1 MAVIASV
8 KINLKSKL
16 MRAILVG
23 VQKRG
28 ETKSEALNSLGELEG
43 LVAAVGGKVLG
54 KLLQRRDVP
63 DPSTYIGKGKV
74 EDLNLLIQGT
84 KADTV
89 VFDDPLTPSQVK
101 ELEKRLKARVMDRTD
116 LVLEIFTRRA
126 RTKEAKLQVELARLQ
141 HELPRL
147 YGKGK
152 ALSRQAGGI
161 GGRGPGE
168 QEAEIRRRILKKRI
182 HKIKQELEE
191 IKKRRREQRKR
202 RIKEVSKEGDFVRVA
217 IVGYTNVGKSTLM
230 NALTGRDVFKKDM
243 LFATLDTT
251 TSSRFVYPD
260 LKILFTDTVGFIN
273 KLPTELIEAFKTTLE
288 EIEEADLILHV
299 VDATDPKWLE
309 KIETVNAILKKL
321 NMEHLPQIVAVNKID
336 RLIDEP
342 SQTALLDHGMML
354 TGVPFVYVSAHKRWN
369 LGELLK
375 KIAEV
380 YRRNLENAESEV

>member
-1 MAVIASV
+1 
-8 KINLKSKL
+8 

-23 VQKRG
+23 VWKKG
-28 ETKSEALNSLGELEG
+28 ETKGEVYQSINELGG
-43 LVAAVGGKVLG
+43 LVEAVGGKVLG
-54 KLLQRRDVP
+54 KLVQKRDIP
-63 DPSTYIGKGKV
+63 DPSTYIGKGRV
-74 EDLNLLIQGT
+74 EDLNLLVQGT
-84 KADTV
+84 KANAV

-101 ELEKRLKARVMDRTD
+101 ELEKRLRAKVLDRAD

-126 RTKEAKLQVELARLQ
+126 RTKEAKLQVELAKLQ

-191 IKKRRREQRKR
+191 VKKRRREQRKR

-230 NALTGRDVFKKDM
+230 KALTGRDVFKKNM

-251 TSSRFVYPD
+251 TSSRYVYPD
-260 LKILFTDTVGFIN
+260 LKVLFTDTVGFIN
-273 KLPTELIEAFKTTLE
+273 KLPTELIEAFKATLE
-288 EIEEADLILHV
+288 EIEEADIILHV
-299 VDATDPKWLE
+299 VDASDPKWLE
-309 KIETVNAILKKL
+309 KIETVNGILKKL
-321 NMEHLPQIVAVNKID
+321 NLEGVKQILVFNKVD
-336 RLIDEP
+336 RLVSSPEEVEF
-342 SQTALLDHGMML
+342 LDHSML
-354 TGVPFVYVSAHKRWN
+354 VSDIPNIYVSAEKKWN
-369 LGELLK
+369 INGLLNM
-375 KIAEV
+375 I
-380 YRRNLENAESEV
+380 YRTVKGENAFQSFPS

>member
-1 MAVIASV
+1 
-8 KINLKSKL
+8 

-23 VQKRG
+23 VWKKG
-28 ETKSEALNSLGELEG
+28 ETKSEVYQSINELAG
-43 LVAAVGGKVLG
+43 LVEAVEGKVLG
-54 KLLQRRDVP
+54 KLVQKRSVP
-63 DPSTYIGKGKV
+63 DPSTYIGKGRV
-74 EDLNLLIQGT
+74 DDLNLLVQGT

-101 ELEKRLKARVMDRTD
+101 ELEKRLNARVLDRTD

-126 RTKEAKLQVELARLQ
+126 RTKEAKLQVELAKLQ

-182 HKIKQELEE
+182 HKIKKELEE

-202 RIKEVSKEGDFVRVA
+202 RLKEVSKEGDFVRVA
-217 IVGYTNVGKSTLM
+217 LVGYTNVGKSTLM
-230 NALTGRDVFKKDM
+230 KALTGRDVFKKDM

-260 LKILFTDTVGFIN
+260 LKILVTDTVGFIN
-273 KLPTELIEAFKTTLE
+273 KLPTELIEAFKATLE
-288 EIEEADLILHV
+288 EVQEADIILHV
-299 VDATDPKWLE
+299 VDASDPKWLE
-309 KIETVNAILKKL
+309 KIDTVNGILKKL
-321 NMEHLPQIVAVNKID
+321 DLEGVKQILVFNKID
-336 RLIDEP
+336 RLISSPEEVYM
-342 SQTALLDHGMML
+342 LDHSLM
-354 TGVPFVYVSAHKRWN
+354 VSDIPNVYISAERKWN
-369 LGELLK
+369 IDQLLK
-375 KIAEV
+375 LIYNTAKSLKEEQQTEFL
-380 YRRNLENAESEV
+380 NN

>member
-1 MAVIASV
+1 
-8 KINLKSKL
+8 

-23 VQKRG
+23 VQKKG
-28 ETKSEALNSLGELEG
+28 ETKSEAVQSINELAG
-43 LVAAVGGKVLG
+43 LVEAIGGKVLG
-54 KLLQRRDVP
+54 KLLQKRDIP
-63 DPSTYIGKGKV
+63 DPSTYIGKGRV
-74 EDLNLLIQGT
+74 GDLNVLVEGT

-101 ELEKRLKARVMDRTD
+101 ELEKRINARVLDRTD
-116 LVLEIFTRRA
+116 LVLEIFTKRA

-147 YGKGK
+147 YGKGA

-182 HKIKQELEE
+182 HLIKKELEE

-202 RIKEVSKEGDFVRVA
+202 RIKEVSKEGAFVRVA

-230 NALTGRDVFKKDM
+230 RALTGREVFSKDM

-273 KLPTELIEAFKTTLE
+273 KLPTELIEAFKATLE
-288 EIEEADLILHV
+288 EVE
-299 VDATDPKWLE
+299 
-309 KIETVNAILKKL
+309 
-321 NMEHLPQIVAVNKID
+321 
-336 RLIDEP
+336 
-342 SQTALLDHGMML
+342 
-354 TGVPFVYVSAHKRWN
+354 
-369 LGELLK
+369 
-375 KIAEV
+375 
-380 YRRNLENAESEV
+380 

>member
-1 MAVIASV
+1 
-8 KINLKSKL
+8 
-16 MRAILVG
+16 
-23 VQKRG
+23 
-28 ETKSEALNSLGELEG
+28 
-43 LVAAVGGKVLG
+43 VGGKVLG
-54 KLLQRRDVP
+54 KLLQRKEVP

-101 ELEKRLKARVMDRTD
+101 ELEKRLNARVMDRTD

-126 RTKEAKLQVELARLQ
+126 RTKEAKLQVELAKLQ

-147 YGKGK
+147 YGKGRS
-152 ALSRQAGGI
+152 LSRQAGGI

-182 HKIKQELEE
+182 HKIKRELEE

-202 RIKEVSKEGDFVRVA
+202 RIKEVSKEGNFVRVA

-230 NALTGRDVFKKDM
+230 SALTGRDVFKKDM

-273 KLPTELIEAFKTTLE
+273 KLPTELIEAFRATLE
-288 EIEEADLILHV
+288 EIEEADLVLHV
-299 VDATDPKWLE
+299 IDATDPKWLE
-309 KIETVNAILKKL
+309 KIETVNGILKKL
-321 NMEHLPQIVAVNKID
+321 NLEGVPQVIAVNKVD
-336 RLIDEP
+336 RLVETP
-342 SQTALLDHGMML
+342 EELSLLDHGML
-354 TGVPFVYVSAHKRWN
+354 LAGTPYVYVSAAKRWN
-369 LGELLK
+369 IDKLLK
-375 KIAEV
+375 TIGEV
-380 YRRNLENAESEV
+380 YREKLSGQT

>member
-1 MAVIASV
+1 
-8 KINLKSKL
+8 

-23 VQKRG
+23 VWKKG
-28 ETKSEALNSLGELEG
+28 ETKGEVYQSVNELSG
-43 LVAAVGGKVLG
+43 LVKAVDGKVLG
-54 KLLQRRDVP
+54 KLIQKRERP
-63 DPSTYIGKGKV
+63 DPSTYIGKGRV

-89 VFDDPLTPSQVK
+89 IFDDPLTPSQVK
-101 ELEKRLKARVMDRTD
+101 ELEKRLKAKVLDRTD

-126 RTKEAKLQVELARLQ
+126 KTKEAKLQVELAKLQ

-147 YGKGK
+147 YGKGR

-168 QEAEIRRRILKKRI
+168 QEAELRRRIIKKRI

-191 IKKRRREQRKR
+191 IKKRRQQQRKR
-202 RIKEVSKEGDFVRVA
+202 RIKEVSREGDFVRVA

-230 NALTGRDVFKKDM
+230 KALTGREVFRKDM

-251 TSSRFVYPD
+251 TSARFVYPD

-288 EIEEADLILHV
+288 EVQEADIILHV
-299 VDATDPKWLE
+299 VDASDPKWLE
-309 KIETVNAILKKL
+309 KIKTVNGILEKL
-321 NMEHLPQIVAVNKID
+321 DLQGVKQIIVFNKVD
-336 RLIDEP
+336 RLIDSPEKVN
-342 SQTALLDHGMML
+342 LLDHSML
-354 TGVPFVYVSAHKRWN
+354 VSDMPNIYVSAEKKWN
-369 LGELLK
+369 IDGLINL
-375 KIAEV
+375 I
-380 YRRNLENAESEV
+380 YRTFKSGD

>member
-1 MAVIASV
+1 
-8 KINLKSKL
+8 

-28 ETKSEALNSLGELEG
+28 ETKGETFASLAELEG
-43 LVAAVGGKVLG
+43 LVKAVEGKVLG
-54 KLLQRRDVP
+54 KLVQKRDFP
-63 DPSTYIGKGKV
+63 DPSTYIGRGRV
-74 EDLNLLIQGT
+74 EDLNLLVQGI

-89 VFDDPLTPSQVK
+89 VFDDPLTPSQIK
-101 ELEKRLKARVMDRTD
+101 ELEMRLKARILDRTD

-126 RTKEAKLQVELARLQ
+126 RTKEAKLQVELAKLQ

-182 HKIKQELEE
+182 HKIKKELEE

-202 RIKEVSKEGDFVRVA
+202 RLKEVSKEGNFLRVA

-230 NALTGRDVFKKDM
+230 KALTGRDVFRKDM

-273 KLPTELIEAFKTTLE
+273 KLPTELVEAFKATLE
-288 EIEEADLILHV
+288 EIQEADLILHV

-309 KIETVNAILKKL
+309 KIEVVNGILKKL
-321 NMEHLPQIVAVNKID
+321 DMDETPRVIVFNKVD
-336 RLIDEP
+336 KLVGSPEE
-342 SQTALLDHGMML
+342 LVHLDHAML
-354 TGVPFVYVSAHKRWN
+354 VSEYPNVYVSAAKRWN
-369 LGELLK
+369 IDRLLK
-375 KIAEV
+375 LIAELSV
-380 YRRNLENAESEV
+380 KNSF

>member
-1 MAVIASV
+1 
-8 KINLKSKL
+8 

-28 ETKSEALNSLGELEG
+28 ETKSEALNSINELAG
-43 LVAAVGGKVLG
+43 LVEAVNGKVLG

-74 EDLNLLIQGT
+74 EELNLLIQGT

-101 ELEKRLKARVMDRTD
+101 ELEKRLNARVMDRTD

-126 RTKEAKLQVELARLQ
+126 KTKEAKLQVELAKLQ

-202 RIKEVSKEGDFVRVA
+202 RIKEVSKEGNFLRVA

-230 NALTGRDVFKKDM
+230 KALTGRDVFQKDM

-273 KLPTELIEAFKTTLE
+273 KLPTELIEAFKATLE
-288 EIEEADLILHV
+288 EIQEADVILHV

-309 KIETVNAILKKL
+309 KIETVNNILKKL
-321 NMEHLPQIVAVNKID
+321 EMEETPQVIAINKID
-336 RLIDEP
+336 RLIGSPEEI
-342 SQTALLDHGMML
+342 SMLDHSMML
-354 TGVPFVYVSAHKRWN
+354 SGTPNVYVSAAKRWN
-369 LGELLK
+369 IDLLLK
-375 KIAEV
+375 EIAKV
-380 YRRNLENAESEV
+380 GTAQPTD

>member
-1 MAVIASV
+1 
-8 KINLKSKL
+8 

-23 VQKRG
+23 VWKKG
-28 ETKSEALNSLGELEG
+28 ETKSEVYQSINELAG
-43 LVAAVGGKVLG
+43 LVEAVEGKVLG
-54 KLLQRRDVP
+54 KLIQKRTVP

-74 EDLNLLIQGT
+74 NDLNLLVQGT

-101 ELEKRLKARVMDRTD
+101 ELEKRLNARVLDRTD

-126 RTKEAKLQVELARLQ
+126 RTKEAKLQVELAKLQ

-152 ALSRQAGGI
+152 SLSRQAGGI

-168 QEAEIRRRILKKRI
+168 QEAEIRRRILRKRI

-202 RIKEVSKEGDFVRVA
+202 RLKEVSKEGDFVRVA
-217 IVGYTNVGKSTLM
+217 LVGYTNVGKSTLM
-230 NALTGRDVFKKDM
+230 KALTGRDVFKKDM

-260 LKILFTDTVGFIN
+260 FKVLVTDTVGFIN
-273 KLPTELIEAFKTTLE
+273 KLPTELIEAFKATLE
-288 EIEEADLILHV
+288 EVQEADIILHV
-299 VDATDPKWLE
+299 VDASDPKWLE
-309 KIETVNAILKKL
+309 KIGTVNGILKKL
-321 NMEHLPQIVAVNKID
+321 NLEGVKQILVFNKID
-336 RLIDEP
+336 RLINSPEEVY
-342 SQTALLDHGMML
+342 TLDHSLM
-354 TGVPFVYVSAHKRWN
+354 VSDIPNIYVSAEKKWN
-369 LGELLK
+369 IDQLLELIYKTAKGLEEK
-375 KIAEV
+375 EKI
-380 YRRNLENAESEV
+380 L

>member
-1 MAVIASV
+1 
-8 KINLKSKL
+8 

-23 VQKRG
+23 VWKKG
-28 ETKSEALNSLGELEG
+28 ETKGEVYQSINELGG
-43 LVAAVGGKVLG
+43 LVEAVGGKVLG
-54 KLLQRRDVP
+54 KLVQKRDIP
-63 DPSTYIGKGKV
+63 DPSTYIGKGRV
-74 EDLNLLIQGT
+74 EDLNLLVQGT
-84 KADTV
+84 KANAV

-101 ELEKRLKARVMDRTD
+101 ELEKRLRAKVLDRTD

-126 RTKEAKLQVELARLQ
+126 RTKEAKLQVELAKLQ

-191 IKKRRREQRKR
+191 VKKRRREQRKR

-230 NALTGRDVFKKDM
+230 KALTGRDVFKKDM

-251 TSSRFVYPD
+251 TSSRYVYPD
-260 LKILFTDTVGFIN
+260 LKVLFTDTVGFIN
-273 KLPTELIEAFKTTLE
+273 KLPTELIEAFKATLE
-288 EIEEADLILHV
+288 EIEEADIILHV
-299 VDATDPKWLE
+299 VDASDPKWLE
-309 KIETVNAILKKL
+309 KIETVNGILKKL
-321 NMEHLPQIVAVNKID
+321 NLEGVKQILVFNKVD
-336 RLIDEP
+336 RLVSSPEEV
-342 SQTALLDHGMML
+342 QYLDHSML
-354 TGVPFVYVSAHKRWN
+354 VSDIPNIYVSAEKKWN
-369 LGELLK
+369 INGLLNM
-375 KIAEV
+375 I
-380 YRRNLENAESEV
+380 YRTVKGENAFQSFPS

>member
-1 MAVIASV
+1 
-8 KINLKSKL
+8 

-28 ETKSEALNSLGELEG
+28 ETKSEALNSINELAG
-43 LVAAVGGKVLG
+43 LVEAVEGKVLG
-54 KLLQRRDVP
+54 KLLQKREIP

-74 EDLNLLIQGT
+74 NDLNLLVQGT

-89 VFDDPLTPSQVK
+89 VFDDPLTPSQVR
-101 ELEKRLKARVMDRTD
+101 ELEKRLSAKVMDRTD

-126 RTKEAKLQVELARLQ
+126 KTKEAKLQVELAKLQ

-182 HKIKQELEE
+182 FKIKKELEE

-202 RIKEVSKEGDFVRVA
+202 RIKEVSKEGEFVRVA

-230 NALTGRDVFKKDM
+230 RALTGRDVFKKDM

-251 TSSRFVYPD
+251 TSARFVYPD

-273 KLPTELIEAFKTTLE
+273 KLPTELIEAFKATLE
-288 EIEEADLILHV
+288 EVQEADLILHV
-299 VDATDPKWLE
+299 IDASDPKWLE
-309 KIETVNAILKKL
+309 KIETVNGILKKL
-321 NMEHLPQIVAVNKID
+321 DLEGVKQILVFNKVDRLVSSPEEVRHLDHSMLVGEYPNLYVSAERKWNID
-336 RLIDEP
+336 RLLELIR
-342 SQTALLDHGMML
+342 S
-354 TGVPFVYVSAHKRWN
+354 VYLSGR
-369 LGELLK
+369 E
-375 KIAEV
+375 EV
-380 YRRNLENAESEV
+380 CS

>member
-1 MAVIASV
+1 
-8 KINLKSKL
+8 

-23 VQKRG
+23 VWKKG
-28 ETKSEALNSLGELEG
+28 ETKGEVYQSINELGG
-43 LVAAVGGKVLG
+43 LVEAVGGKVLG
-54 KLLQRRDVP
+54 KLVQKRDIP

-74 EDLNLLIQGT
+74 EDLNLLVQGT
-84 KADTV
+84 KADAV

-101 ELEKRLKARVMDRTD
+101 ELEKRLRAKVLDRTD

-126 RTKEAKLQVELARLQ
+126 RTKEAKLQVELAKLQ

-191 IKKRRREQRKR
+191 VKKRRREQRKR

-230 NALTGRDVFKKDM
+230 KALTGRDVFKKDM

-251 TSSRFVYPD
+251 TSSRYVYPD
-260 LKILFTDTVGFIN
+260 LKVLFTDTVGFIN
-273 KLPTELIEAFKTTLE
+273 KLPTELIEAFKATLE
-288 EIEEADLILHV
+288 EIEEADIILHV
-299 VDATDPKWLE
+299 VDASDPKWLE
-309 KIETVNAILKKL
+309 KIETVNGILKKL
-321 NMEHLPQIVAVNKID
+321 NLEGVKQILVFNKVD
-336 RLIDEP
+336 RLVSSPEEVEY
-342 SQTALLDHGMML
+342 LDHSML
-354 TGVPFVYVSAHKRWN
+354 VSDIPNIYVSAEKKWN
-369 LGELLK
+369 INGLLNM
-375 KIAEV
+375 I
-380 YRRNLENAESEV
+380 YRTVKGENAFQSFPS

>member
-1 MAVIASV
+1 
-8 KINLKSKL
+8 

-23 VQKRG
+23 VWKKG
-28 ETKSEALNSLGELEG
+28 ETKGEVYQSINELGG
-43 LVAAVGGKVLG
+43 LVEAVGGKVLG
-54 KLLQRRDVP
+54 KLVQKRDIP
-63 DPSTYIGKGKV
+63 DPSTYIGKGRV
-74 EDLNLLIQGT
+74 EDLNLLVQGT
-84 KADTV
+84 KADAV

-101 ELEKRLKARVMDRTD
+101 ELEKRLRAKVLDRTD

-126 RTKEAKLQVELARLQ
+126 RTKEAKLQVELAKLQ

-191 IKKRRREQRKR
+191 VKKRRREQRKR

-230 NALTGRDVFKKDM
+230 KALTGRDVFKKDM

-251 TSSRFVYPD
+251 TSSRYVYPD
-260 LKILFTDTVGFIN
+260 LKVLFTDTVGFIN
-273 KLPTELIEAFKTTLE
+273 KLPTELIEAFKATLE
-288 EIEEADLILHV
+288 EIEEADIILHV
-299 VDATDPKWLE
+299 VDASDPKWLE
-309 KIETVNAILKKL
+309 KIETVNGILKKL
-321 NMEHLPQIVAVNKID
+321 NLEGVKQILVFNKVD
-336 RLIDEP
+336 RLVSSPEEVEY
-342 SQTALLDHGMML
+342 LDHSML
-354 TGVPFVYVSAHKRWN
+354 VSDIPNIYVSAEKKWN
-369 LGELLK
+369 INGLLNM
-375 KIAEV
+375 I
-380 YRRNLENAESEV
+380 YRTVKGENAFQSFPS

>member
-1 MAVIASV
+1 
-8 KINLKSKL
+8 

-28 ETKSEALNSLGELEG
+28 ETKSEAYASINELAG
-43 LVAAVGGKVLG
+43 LVEAVNGKVLG
-54 KLLQRRDVP
+54 KLLQKKDIP

-74 EDLNLLIQGT
+74 EDLNLLVQGT

-89 VFDDPLTPSQVK
+89 VFDDPLTPSQVR
-101 ELEKRLKARVMDRTD
+101 ELEKRLRARVMDRTD

-126 RTKEAKLQVELARLQ
+126 KTKEAKLQVELAKLQ

-182 HKIKQELEE
+182 HKIKEELEE
-191 IKKRRREQRKR
+191 VKKRRREQRKR
-202 RIKEVSKEGDFVRVA
+202 RIKEVSKEGNFLRVA

-230 NALTGRDVFKKDM
+230 RAITGRDVFKKDM

-251 TSSRFVYPD
+251 TSARFVYPD
-260 LKILFTDTVGFIN
+260 TKLLFTDTVGFIN
-273 KLPTELIEAFKTTLE
+273 KLPTELIEAFKATLE
-288 EIEEADLILHV
+288 EIEEADIILHV

-309 KIETVNAILKKL
+309 KIKTVNGILEKL
-321 NMEHLPQIVAVNKID
+321 NLFEVPQIIVFNKVD
-336 RLIDEP
+336 RLVSSPEE
-342 SQTALLDHGMML
+342 LEYLDHSML
-354 TGVPFVYVSAHKRWN
+354 VSEYPNIYVSAERKRN
-369 LGELLK
+369 IANLLK
-375 KIAEV
+375 LI
-380 YRRNLENAESEV
+380 LETAQKEKVEQFNG

>member
-1 MAVIASV
+1 
-8 KINLKSKL
+8 

-23 VQKRG
+23 VHKKG
-28 ETKSEALNSLGELEG
+28 ETKSEALASINELAG
-43 LVAAVGGKVLG
+43 LVEAVDGKVLG
-54 KLLQRRDVP
+54 KLIQKRDVP

-74 EDLNLLIQGT
+74 QDLNLLVQGT

-101 ELEKRLKARVMDRTD
+101 ELEKRLNARVMDRTD

-126 RTKEAKLQVELARLQ
+126 KTREAKLQVELARLQ

-147 YGKGK
+147 YGRGK

-182 HKIKQELEE
+182 HKIKEELEE

-202 RIKEVSKEGDFVRVA
+202 RIKEVSKEGNFVRVA

-230 NALTGRDVFKKDM
+230 KALTGRDVFKKDM

-273 KLPTELIEAFKTTLE
+273 KLPTELIEAFKATLE
-288 EIEEADLILHV
+288 EVQEADLILHV
-299 VDATDPKWLE
+299 VDASDPKWLE
-309 KIETVNAILKKL
+309 KIETVNGILKKL
-321 NMEHLPQIVAVNKID
+321 DLEGVRQILVFNKVDRLVSSPEEAEHLEHPMMVGKVPNLFVSAERKWNLD
-336 RLIDEP
+336 RL
-342 SQTALLDHGMML
+342 
-354 TGVPFVYVSAHKRWN
+354 
-369 LGELLK
+369 
-375 KIAEV
+375 
-380 YRRNLENAESEV
+380 LEMIRDLHLSEKEKG

>member
-1 MAVIASV
+1 
-8 KINLKSKL
+8 

-23 VQKRG
+23 VQKKG
-28 ETKSEALNSLGELEG
+28 ETKSEAYASLNELAG
-43 LVAAVGGKVLG
+43 LVEAVNGKVLG
-54 KLLQRRDVP
+54 KILQKRDIP
-63 DPSTYIGKGKV
+63 DPSTYIGRGKV
-74 EDLNLLIQGT
+74 EDLNLLVQGT

-101 ELEKRLKARVMDRTD
+101 ELEKRLRARVMDRTD

-126 RTKEAKLQVELARLQ
+126 RTKEAKLQVELAKLQ

-182 HKIKQELEE
+182 HKIKEELEE
-191 IKKRRREQRKR
+191 VKKRRREQRKR
-202 RIKEVSKEGDFVRVA
+202 RIKEVSKEGNFIRVA

-230 NALTGRDVFKKDM
+230 KALTGRDVFKKDM

-260 LKILFTDTVGFIN
+260 TKLLFTDTVGFIN
-273 KLPTELIEAFKTTLE
+273 KLPTELIEAFKATLE
-288 EIEEADLILHV
+288 EIQEADLILHV
-299 VDATDPKWLE
+299 IDATDPKWLE
-309 KIETVNAILKKL
+309 KIETVNGILKKL
-321 NMEHLPQIVAVNKID
+321 NLEKVPQILVFNKVD
-336 RLIDEP
+336 RLISSPDEV
-342 SQTALLDHGMML
+342 QYLDHSMMV
-354 TGVPFVYVSAHKRWN
+354 GEYPNIYVSAERKWNIENLLRLIVETAKR
-369 LGELLK
+369 EK
-375 KIAEV
+375 EETETT
-380 YRRNLENAESEV
+380 Y

>member
-1 MAVIASV
+1 
-8 KINLKSKL
+8 

-28 ETKSEALNSLGELEG
+28 ETKSEALNSINELAG
-43 LVAAVGGKVLG
+43 LVEAVEGKVLG
-54 KLLQRRDVP
+54 KLLQKRDVP

-74 EDLNLLIQGT
+74 NDLNLLVQGT

-89 VFDDPLTPSQVK
+89 VFDDPLTPSQVR
-101 ELEKRLKARVMDRTD
+101 ELEKRLNAKVMDRTD

-126 RTKEAKLQVELARLQ
+126 KTKEAKLQVELAKLQ

-182 HKIKQELEE
+182 FKIKKELEE

-202 RIKEVSKEGDFVRVA
+202 RIKEVSKEGNFVRVA

-230 NALTGRDVFKKDM
+230 KALTGRDVFKKDM

-251 TSSRFVYPD
+251 TSARFVYPD

-273 KLPTELIEAFKTTLE
+273 KLPTELIEAFKATLE
-288 EIEEADLILHV
+288 EVQEADLILHV
-299 VDATDPKWLE
+299 IDASDPKWLE
-309 KIETVNAILKKL
+309 KIETVNGILKKL
-321 NMEHLPQIVAVNKID
+321 DLEGVRQILVFNKVDRLVSSPEEVRFLDHSMLVGEYPNLYVSAERKWNID
-336 RLIDEP
+336 RLLELIRSVYLSERE
-342 SQTALLDHGMML
+342 
-354 TGVPFVYVSAHKRWN
+354 GVS
-369 LGELLK
+369 
-375 KIAEV
+375 
-380 YRRNLENAESEV
+380 S

>member
-1 MAVIASV
+1 
-8 KINLKSKL
+8 

-23 VQKRG
+23 VWKKG
-28 ETKSEALNSLGELEG
+28 ETKGEVYQSINELGG
-43 LVAAVGGKVLG
+43 LVEAVGGKVLG
-54 KLLQRRDVP
+54 KLVQKREIP
-63 DPSTYIGKGKV
+63 DPSTYIGKGRV
-74 EDLNLLIQGT
+74 EDLNLLVQGT
-84 KADTV
+84 KADAV

-101 ELEKRLKARVMDRTD
+101 ELEKRLRAKVLDRTD

-126 RTKEAKLQVELARLQ
+126 RTKEAKLQVELAKLQ

-191 IKKRRREQRKR
+191 VKKRRREQRKR

-230 NALTGRDVFKKDM
+230 KALTGRDVFKKDM

-251 TSSRFVYPD
+251 TSSRYVYPD
-260 LKILFTDTVGFIN
+260 LKVLFTDTVGFIN
-273 KLPTELIEAFKTTLE
+273 KLPTELIEAFKATLE
-288 EIEEADLILHV
+288 EIEEADIILHV
-299 VDATDPKWLE
+299 VDASDPKWLE
-309 KIETVNAILKKL
+309 KIETVNGILKKL
-321 NMEHLPQIVAVNKID
+321 NLEGVKQILVFNKVD
-336 RLIDEP
+336 RLVSSPEEV
-342 SQTALLDHGMML
+342 QYLDHSML
-354 TGVPFVYVSAHKRWN
+354 VSDIPNIYVSAEKKWN
-369 LGELLK
+369 INGLLNM
-375 KIAEV
+375 I
-380 YRRNLENAESEV
+380 YRTVKGENAFQSFPS

>member
-1 MAVIASV
+1 
-8 KINLKSKL
+8 

-23 VQKRG
+23 VWKKG
-28 ETKSEALNSLGELEG
+28 ETKGEVYQSIDELAG
-43 LVAAVGGKVLG
+43 LVEAVGGKVLG
-54 KLLQRRDVP
+54 KLVQKRDTP

-74 EDLNLLIQGT
+74 EDLNLLVQGT
-84 KADTV
+84 KADAV

-101 ELEKRLKARVMDRTD
+101 ELEKRLKAKVLDRTD

-126 RTKEAKLQVELARLQ
+126 RTKEAKLQVELAKLQ

-168 QEAEIRRRILKKRI
+168 QAAEIRRRILKKRI

-191 IKKRRREQRKR
+191 VKKRRREQRKR

-230 NALTGRDVFKKDM
+230 KALTGRDVFKKDM

-273 KLPTELIEAFKTTLE
+273 KLPTELIEAFKATLE
-288 EIEEADLILHV
+288 EIEEADIILHV
-299 VDATDPKWLE
+299 VDASDPKWLE
-309 KIETVNAILKKL
+309 KIETVNGILKKL
-321 NMEHLPQIVAVNKID
+321 NLEGVKQILVFNKVD
-336 RLIDEP
+336 RLVSSPKELN
-342 SQTALLDHGMML
+342 QLDHAML
-354 TGVPFVYVSAHKRWN
+354 VPHIPNIYVSAEKKWN
-369 LGELLK
+369 IDGLLNL
-375 KIAEV
+375 I
-380 YRRNLENAESEV
+380 YRTVKGENAFQSFPS

>member
-1 MAVIASV
+1 
-8 KINLKSKL
+8 

-23 VQKRG
+23 VWKKG
-28 ETKSEALNSLGELEG
+28 ETKGEVYQSINELSG
-43 LVAAVGGKVLG
+43 LVEAVGGKVLG
-54 KLLQRRDVP
+54 KLIQKRDIP

-74 EDLNLLIQGT
+74 EDLNLLVQGT

-101 ELEKRLKARVMDRTD
+101 ELEKRLRAKVLDRTD

-126 RTKEAKLQVELARLQ
+126 RTKEAKLQVELAKLQ

-168 QEAEIRRRILKKRI
+168 QEAEIKRRILKKRI

-191 IKKRRREQRKR
+191 VKKRRREQRKR

-230 NALTGRDVFKKDM
+230 KALTGRDVFKKDM

-251 TSSRFVYPD
+251 TSSRYVYPD
-260 LKILFTDTVGFIN
+260 LKVLFTDTVGFIN
-273 KLPTELIEAFKTTLE
+273 KLPTELIEAFKATLE
-288 EIEEADLILHV
+288 EIEEADIILHV
-299 VDATDPKWLE
+299 VDASDPKWLE
-309 KIETVNAILKKL
+309 KIETVNGILKKL
-321 NMEHLPQIVAVNKID
+321 NLEGVKQILVFNKVD
-336 RLIDEP
+336 RLVSSPKEVEY
-342 SQTALLDHGMML
+342 LDHSML
-354 TGVPFVYVSAHKRWN
+354 VSDIPNIYVSAEKKWN
-369 LGELLK
+369 INGLLNL
-375 KIAEV
+375 I
-380 YRRNLENAESEV
+380 YRTVKGENAFQSFPS

>member
-1 MAVIASV
+1 
-8 KINLKSKL
+8 

-23 VQKRG
+23 VWKKG
-28 ETKSEALNSLGELEG
+28 ETKGEVYQSIDELAG
-43 LVAAVGGKVLG
+43 LVEAVNGKVLG
-54 KLLQRRDVP
+54 KLVQKRDLP
-63 DPSTYIGKGKV
+63 DPSTYIGKGRV
-74 EDLNLLIQGT
+74 QDLNLLVQGT

-101 ELEKRLKARVMDRTD
+101 ELEKRLCAKVLDRTD

-126 RTKEAKLQVELARLQ
+126 RTKEAKLQVELAKLQ

-191 IKKRRREQRKR
+191 VKKRRREQRKR
-202 RIKEVSKEGDFVRVA
+202 RIKEVSKEGHFVRVA

-230 NALTGRDVFKKDM
+230 KALTGRDVFKKDM

-251 TSSRFVYPD
+251 TSARFVYPD

-273 KLPTELIEAFKTTLE
+273 KLPTELIEAFKATLE
-288 EIEEADLILHV
+288 EIEEADIILHV

-309 KIETVNAILKKL
+309 KIETVNQILKKL
-321 NMEHLPQIVAVNKID
+321 NLENTKRVVAFNKVD
-336 RLIDEP
+336 RLVEKREDIN
-342 SQTALLDHGMML
+342 LLDHAMFVKEYP
-354 TGVPFVYVSAHKRWN
+354 TVYVSAHKKWN
-369 LGELLK
+369 IDQLLETLYQMAKEEL
-375 KIAEV
+375 
-380 YRRNLENAESEV
+380 

>member
-1 MAVIASV
+1 
-8 KINLKSKL
+8 

-23 VQKRG
+23 VWKKG
-28 ETKSEALNSLGELEG
+28 ETKGEVYQSIDELAG
-43 LVAAVGGKVLG
+43 LVEAVGGKVLG
-54 KLLQRRDVP
+54 KLVQKRDTP

-74 EDLNLLIQGT
+74 EDLNLLVQGT
-84 KADTV
+84 KADAV

-101 ELEKRLKARVMDRTD
+101 ELEKRLKAKVLDRTD

-126 RTKEAKLQVELARLQ
+126 RTKEAKLQVELAKLQ

-191 IKKRRREQRKR
+191 VKKRRREQRKR
-202 RIKEVSKEGDFVRVA
+202 RIKEVSKEGSFVRVA

-230 NALTGRDVFKKDM
+230 RALTGRDVFKKDM

-273 KLPTELIEAFKTTLE
+273 KLPTELIEAFKATLE
-288 EIEEADLILHV
+288 EIEEADIILHV
-299 VDATDPKWLE
+299 VDASDPKWLE
-309 KIETVNAILKKL
+309 KIETVNGILKKL
-321 NMEHLPQIVAVNKID
+321 NLEGVKQILVFNKVD
-336 RLIDEP
+336 RLVP
-342 SQTALLDHGMML
+342 SPKELNQLDHAML
-354 TGVPFVYVSAHKRWN
+354 VPDIPNIYVSAEKKWN
-369 LGELLK
+369 INGLLNIIYRTVKGE
-375 KIAEV
+375 
-380 YRRNLENAESEV
+380 NSFQSFPT

>member
-1 MAVIASV
+1 
-8 KINLKSKL
+8 

-23 VQKRG
+23 VQKKG
-28 ETKSEALNSLGELEG
+28 ETKSEAYASLNELAG
-43 LVAAVGGKVLG
+43 LVEAVNGKVLG
-54 KLLQRRDVP
+54 KILQKRDIP
-63 DPSTYIGKGKV
+63 DPSTYIGRGKV
-74 EDLNLLIQGT
+74 EDLNLLVQGT

-101 ELEKRLKARVMDRTD
+101 ELEKRLRARVMDRTD

-126 RTKEAKLQVELARLQ
+126 RTKEAKLQVELAKLQ

-182 HKIKQELEE
+182 HKIKKELEE
-191 IKKRRREQRKR
+191 VKKRRREQRKR
-202 RIKEVSKEGDFVRVA
+202 RIKEVSKEGNFIRVA

-230 NALTGRDVFKKDM
+230 KALTGRDVFKKDM

-260 LKILFTDTVGFIN
+260 TKLLFTDTVGFIN
-273 KLPTELIEAFKTTLE
+273 KLPTELIEAFKATLE
-288 EIEEADLILHV
+288 EIQEADLILHV
-299 VDATDPKWLE
+299 IDATDPKWLE
-309 KIETVNAILKKL
+309 KIETVNGILKKL
-321 NMEHLPQIVAVNKID
+321 NLEKVPQILVFNKVD
-336 RLIDEP
+336 RLISSPDEV
-342 SQTALLDHGMML
+342 QYLDHSMMV
-354 TGVPFVYVSAHKRWN
+354 GEYPNIYVSAERKWNIENLLRLIVETAKR
-369 LGELLK
+369 EK
-375 KIAEV
+375 EETETT
-380 YRRNLENAESEV
+380 Y

>member
-1 MAVIASV
+1 
-8 KINLKSKL
+8 

-23 VQKRG
+23 VWKKG
-28 ETKSEALNSLGELEG
+28 ETKSEVYQSINELAG
-43 LVAAVGGKVLG
+43 LVEAVEGKVLG
-54 KLLQRRDVP
+54 KLIQKRTAP

-74 EDLNLLIQGT
+74 NDLNLLVQGT

-101 ELEKRLKARVMDRTD
+101 ELEKRLNARVLDRTD

-126 RTKEAKLQVELARLQ
+126 RTKEAKLQVELAKLQ

-168 QEAEIRRRILKKRI
+168 QEAEIRRRILRKRI

-202 RIKEVSKEGDFVRVA
+202 RLKEVSKEGDFVRVA
-217 IVGYTNVGKSTLM
+217 LVGYTNVGKSTLM
-230 NALTGRDVFKKDM
+230 KALTGRDVFKKDM

-260 LKILFTDTVGFIN
+260 FKVLVTDTVGFIN
-273 KLPTELIEAFKTTLE
+273 KLPTELIEAFKATLE
-288 EIEEADLILHV
+288 EVQEADIILHV
-299 VDATDPKWLE
+299 VDASDPKWLE
-309 KIETVNAILKKL
+309 KIGTVNGILKKL
-321 NMEHLPQIVAVNKID
+321 NLEGVKQILVFNKID
-336 RLIDEP
+336 RLINSPEEVY
-342 SQTALLDHGMML
+342 TLDHSLM
-354 TGVPFVYVSAHKRWN
+354 VSDIPNIYVSAEKKWN
-369 LGELLK
+369 IDQLLELIYKTAKGLEEK
-375 KIAEV
+375 EKI
-380 YRRNLENAESEV
+380 L

>member
-1 MAVIASV
+1 
-8 KINLKSKL
+8 

-23 VQKRG
+23 VWKKG
-28 ETKSEALNSLGELEG
+28 ETKGEVYQSVSELSG
-43 LVAAVGGKVLG
+43 LVKAVDGNVLG
-54 KLLQRRDVP
+54 KLIQKREQP
-63 DPSTYIGKGKV
+63 DPSTYIGKGRV

-89 VFDDPLTPSQVK
+89 IFDDPLTPSQVK
-101 ELEKRLKARVMDRTD
+101 ELEKRLKAKVLDRTD

-126 RTKEAKLQVELARLQ
+126 RTKEAKLQVELAKLQ

-168 QEAEIRRRILKKRI
+168 QEAELRRRIIKKRI
-182 HKIKQELEE
+182 HKIKRELEE
-191 IKKRRREQRKR
+191 IKKRRQQQRKR
-202 RIKEVSKEGDFVRVA
+202 RIKEVSRQGDFVRVA

-230 NALTGRDVFKKDM
+230 KALTGRDVFRKDM

-251 TSSRFVYPD
+251 TSARFVYPD

-288 EIEEADLILHV
+288 EVQEADIILHV
-299 VDATDPKWLE
+299 VDASDPKWLE
-309 KIETVNAILKKL
+309 KIKTVNGILEKL
-321 NMEHLPQIVAVNKID
+321 DLRGVKQIIVFNKVD
-336 RLIDEP
+336 RLVDSSENVD
-342 SQTALLDHGMML
+342 LLDHSML
-354 TGVPFVYVSAHKRWN
+354 VSDIPNVYVSAERKWN
-369 LGELLK
+369 IDALLNL
-375 KIAEV
+375 I
-380 YRRNLENAESEV
+380 YRTVKGGD